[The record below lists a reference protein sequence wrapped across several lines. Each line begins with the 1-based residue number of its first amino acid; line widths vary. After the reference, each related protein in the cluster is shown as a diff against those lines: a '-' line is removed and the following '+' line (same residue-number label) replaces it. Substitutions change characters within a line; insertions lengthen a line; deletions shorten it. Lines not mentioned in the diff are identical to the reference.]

1 MKQLRHSRRSIARL
15 LSRQP
20 VIAFLRMLSA
30 CGPATL
36 IFLILAPAA
45 YAATVTEHMEISCV
59 QDPVALLSCDYRLVE
74 GGELI
79 SIKAEANDQ
88 VLDGTIG
95 TSFLNSGD
103 ETAILIVVD
112 TSDPARS
119 PVIERITEQIP
130 GLIDAADPHHHIG
143 LASFDTDLFLL
154 ADVGTDSVDLLRAI
168 DGLKAKGRTTE
179 LYRNVLEAI
188 RLIAKTGAKRKAIVI
203 LSDGLAEDYAY
214 HHADVV
220 DLAKVHDV
228 TIHSIGYPRS
238 VAQSVALQTIRR
250 LSDES
255 GGIYVQANHLDY
267 AIPPGVFERFL
278 AASDSGGKLAID
290 LTPLLEV
297 GASGP
302 LDLSI
307 SFQTADQSFIAVAP
321 VLLPSAAVVPATLP
335 QVDRATASVE
345 AGYNADS
352 QTTPAAIA
360 PRIEE
365 KKLWPW
371 FVTLLVV
378 TILILVT
385 VLVLWNRVRKTTTV
399 SDDKRASAATALAY
413 LVAFDDASTRHAI
426 DKTPWRIGRGRNND
440 LTVSDHSVSRL
451 HAEIRSADDGILQL
465 SDLESLN
472 GVFVN
477 DNRIDSIQ
485 LREGDNVDI
494 GDIRFIFTLHDED
507 YASEEPTVLV
517 RTRTPV

>member
-1 MKQLRHSRRSIARL
+1 M
-15 LSRQP
+15 
-20 VIAFLRMLSA
+20 
-30 CGPATL
+30 
-36 IFLILAPAA
+36 
-45 YAATVTEHMEISCV
+45 
-59 QDPVALLSCDYRLVE
+59 
-74 GGELI
+74 
-79 SIKAEANDQ
+79 
-88 VLDGTIG
+88 
-95 TSFLNSGD
+95 
-103 ETAILIVVD
+103 
-112 TSDPARS
+112 
-119 PVIERITEQIP
+119 
-130 GLIDAADPHHHIG
+130 
-143 LASFDTDLFLL
+143 
-154 ADVGTDSVDLLRAI
+154 
-168 DGLKAKGRTTE
+168 
-179 LYRNVLEAI
+179 
-188 RLIAKTGAKRKAIVI
+188 
-203 LSDGLAEDYAY
+203 
-214 HHADVV
+214 
-220 DLAKVHDV
+220 
-228 TIHSIGYPRS
+228 
-238 VAQSVALQTIRR
+238 
-250 LSDES
+250 
-255 GGIYVQANHLDY
+255 
-267 AIPPGVFERFL
+267 FERFL

-290 LTPLLEV
+290 LTLLLEV

-335 QVDRATASVE
+335 QVDRATASAE

-426 DKTPWRIGRGRNND
+426 DKTPWRMGRGRNND
-440 LTVSDHSVSRL
+440 LTVSDHWVSRL

-494 GDIRFIFTLHDED
+494 GDIRFIFSLHDED

-517 RTRTPV
+517 RTRTPI

>member
-1 MKQLRHSRRSIARL
+1 MKQLRYSRRSIARL
-15 LSRQP
+15 LSRQA

-188 RLIAKTGAKRKAIVI
+188 RLIAKTGAKRKVIVI

-238 VAQSVALQTIRR
+238 VAQSIALQTIRR

-255 GGIYVQANHLDY
+255 GGIYV
-267 AIPPGVFERFL
+267 
-278 AASDSGGKLAID
+278 
-290 LTPLLEV
+290 
-297 GASGP
+297 
-302 LDLSI
+302 
-307 SFQTADQSFIAVAP
+307 
-321 VLLPSAAVVPATLP
+321 
-335 QVDRATASVE
+335 
-345 AGYNADS
+345 
-352 QTTPAAIA
+352 
-360 PRIEE
+360 
-365 KKLWPW
+365 
-371 FVTLLVV
+371 
-378 TILILVT
+378 
-385 VLVLWNRVRKTTTV
+385 
-399 SDDKRASAATALAY
+399 
-413 LVAFDDASTRHAI
+413 
-426 DKTPWRIGRGRNND
+426 
-440 LTVSDHSVSRL
+440 
-451 HAEIRSADDGILQL
+451 
-465 SDLESLN
+465 
-472 GVFVN
+472 
-477 DNRIDSIQ
+477 
-485 LREGDNVDI
+485 
-494 GDIRFIFTLHDED
+494 
-507 YASEEPTVLV
+507 
-517 RTRTPV
+517 